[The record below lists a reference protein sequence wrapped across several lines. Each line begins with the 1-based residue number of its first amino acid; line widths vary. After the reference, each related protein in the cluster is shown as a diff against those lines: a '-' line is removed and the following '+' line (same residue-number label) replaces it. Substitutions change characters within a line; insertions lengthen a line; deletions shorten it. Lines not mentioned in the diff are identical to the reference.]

1 MHAKICYFVA
11 LRIPIIALLKS
22 SSLDMYLVTIILEL
36 VSLQSGIGIA
46 VSAMLTELISDNR
59 KIIDRITHNHIDL
72 FIDLLSKRKVRFSY
86 VDSLRL

>member
-1 MHAKICYFVA
+1 
-11 LRIPIIALLKS
+11 
-22 SSLDMYLVTIILEL
+22 MYLVTIILEF
-36 VSLQSGIGIA
+36 VSLQGGIGIA

-59 KIIDRITHNHIDL
+59 KIVDRITHDHIDI